1 MFHTIRILMRFFIF
15 SLFLFLAASV
25 ASYAQVAGAVSEAGD
40 VYSDSQ
46 AIMITEEFEL
56 YGEPMPDVEEKFRLG
71 AAIGQLQNYMG
82 AEMQISG
89 KVTRMCGD
97 ESCYFIMQ
105 DAGREAKVMLIDP
118 GAPMPKDISGR
129 EVTVLGQLEATDA
142 EGNPQM
148 ESGDDGQ
155 APKHYRILTRSVRVM
170 R

>member
-1 MFHTIRILMRFFIF
+1 MRFLIS
-15 SLFLFLAASV
+15 SLFLFLVASV
-25 ASYAQVAGAVSEAGD
+25 TAFAQVAGAVSEAGD

-71 AAIGQLQNYMG
+71 AAIGQFQNYIG

-89 KVTRMCGD
+89 SVVRMCGD
-97 ESCYFIMQ
+97 ETCYFIMQ
-105 DAGREAKVMLIDP
+105 DAGKEAKVVLIDP

-142 EGNPQM
+142 AGNPQM
-148 ESGDDGQ
+148 EPSEDGQ
-155 APKHYRILTRSVRVM
+155 APKHYRIMTRSVRVM